1 MKPKLT
7 MRDLLA
13 SKGQRKLTMTNAAD
27 YNTARAAEEAGI
39 DIIAARGLYDERQMC
54 LGLDQVRQGAP
65 NTLVACNL
73 PPTVAYVSD
82 AEAIRCAMLARD
94 HGADLIYSSGNTP
107 ARLGA
112 LSDLGIPVAG
122 HVGLVPIRATW
133 IGGLRPVGKTLDEA
147 VYVYRQTLAFQAIGA
162 VAVEMECVPAAIA
175 AEITR
180 RTSLLTLSLG
190 SGPECDGQFLFSS
203 DLLGTLENR
212 YPGLA
217 RPYEGPYPRHARQY
231 ADLHTAAVRAFQAF
245 VADVET
251 GEFPAPRNSARVD
264 DELVQAFVVA
274 IDSTPAPRSA
284 P

>member
-13 SKGQRKLTMTNAAD
+13 SKGQRKLAMTNASD
-27 YNTARAAEEAGI
+27 YNTARAAEAAGM
-39 DIIAARGLYDERQMC
+39 DIISARGLWDERQMC
-54 LGLDQVRQGAP
+54 VGLDQVRAGAP
-65 NTLVACNL
+65 NTIVACNL

-112 LSDLGIPVAG
+112 IAELGIPVAG

-133 IGGLRPVGKTLDEA
+133 LGGLRAVGKTLDEA
-147 VYVYRQTLAFQAIGA
+147 VDVYRQTLAFQAIGA

-180 RTSLLTLSLG
+180 RTSLLVMSLW
-190 SGPECDGQFLFSS
+190 SGPDCDGQFLYSS
-203 DLLGTLENR
+203 DLLGTFENR

-231 ADLHTAAVRAFQAF
+231 ADLHAAAVRAFEAF
-245 VADVET
+245 VADVQT
-251 GEFPAPRNSARVD
+251 GEFPAPGNLARVAD
-264 DELVQAFVVA
+264 DVVQGFVA
-274 IDSTPAPRSA
+274 AMESINAG
-284 P
+284 

>member
-13 SKGQRKLTMTNAAD
+13 CKGQRKITMTNAAD
-27 YNTARAAEEAGI
+27 YNTARAAEEAGV
-39 DIIAARGLYDERQMC
+39 DIISARGLWDERQMC
-54 LGLDQVRQGAP
+54 LGLDQVRAGAP
-65 NTLVACNL
+65 NTVVACNL

-112 LSDLGIPVAG
+112 LAELGIPVAG

-133 IGGLRPVGKTLDEA
+133 LGGLRAVGKDLGEA
-147 VYVYRQTLAFQAIGA
+147 IDVYRQTLAFQAIGA

-180 RTSLLTLSLG
+180 RTSLVTLSLG
-190 SGPECDGQFLFSS
+190 SGPDCDGQFLYSS

-231 ADLHTAAVRAFQAF
+231 ADLHSAAVHAFEAF
-245 VADVET
+245 VADVQT
-251 GEFPAPRNSARVD
+251 GEFPAPRNSARVGD
-264 DELVQAFVVA
+264 DVVQAFVAA
-274 IDSTPAPRSA
+274 IESNPA
-284 P
+284 

>member
-1 MKPKLT
+1 MLKPKLT

-13 SKGQRKLTMTNAAD
+13 TKGRRKLTMTNAAD

-39 DIIAARGLYDERQMC
+39 DIITARGLWDERQLG

-112 LSDLGIPVAG
+112 IAELGIPVAG

-133 IGGLRPVGKTLDEA
+133 LGGLRAVGKTLDEA
-147 VYVYRQTLAFQAIGA
+147 VEVYRQTLAFQAIGQA
-162 VAVEMECVPAAIA
+162 CEAGANISDDLRLREVYLLH
-175 AEITR
+175 R
-180 RTSLLTLSLG
+180 R
-190 SGPECDGQFLFSS
+190 
-203 DLLGTLENR
+203 R
-212 YPGLA
+212 
-217 RPYEGPYPRHARQY
+217 
-231 ADLHTAAVRAFQAF
+231 
-245 VADVET
+245 
-251 GEFPAPRNSARVD
+251 
-264 DELVQAFVVA
+264 
-274 IDSTPAPRSA
+274 RSA
-284 P
+284 DMDDLRSTMTHQERRLLDGIMAD